1 MEKSIDKKSGIDEV
15 QKLFLSFE
23 VDFEKKGLK
32 KSPIASN
39 FYGETGSSQR
49 PPAARKT
56 KRRKSINLIDFGEDK
71 EPEVSTTDSNE
82 KPEEY
87 PKASNSSDTE
97 NSNENDFSTKRS
109 SSEKE
114 IYHILQRMRSL
125 HHIT

>member
-56 KRRKSINLIDFGEDK
+56 KRRKSINLIDFGENK
-71 EPEVSTTDSNE
+71 E
-82 KPEEY
+82 PEEY

-109 SSEKE
+109 SSD
-114 IYHILQRMRSL
+114 
-125 HHIT
+125 